1 MSTQV
6 KELTTGSFDQ
16 AIATGVTLVDF
27 WAPWCGPCRMQLPV
41 LQTVAAAVG
50 EAAVVAKVNVDEE
63 PTLAERFGVRS
74 IPTLILF
81 RDGKPVRQFVGVQQA
96 HALRAAIEAYAGVA
110 K

>member
-6 KELTTGSFDQ
+6 KELTTGNFDQ

-41 LQTVAAAVG
+41 LGAVAAAVG
-50 EAAVVAKVNVDEE
+50 DAAVIAKVNVDSE
-63 PTLAERFGVRS
+63 PALAERFGVRS

-81 RDGKPVRQFVGVQQA
+81 RDGSPVRQFVGVQQA
-96 HALRAAIEAYAGVA
+96 YVLRAAIEAYAGVA